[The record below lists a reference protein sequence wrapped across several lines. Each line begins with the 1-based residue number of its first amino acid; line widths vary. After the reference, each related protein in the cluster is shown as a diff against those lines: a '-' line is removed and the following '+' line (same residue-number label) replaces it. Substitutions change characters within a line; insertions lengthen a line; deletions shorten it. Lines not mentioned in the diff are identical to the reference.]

1 MTGLP
6 QSPEGDEEGRD
17 VVVDAGLATERT
29 FLAWQ
34 RTAIGLV
41 AAAGLATHYV
51 GPVVGGYVPVI
62 VGMVGV
68 ILGLT
73 ALIWMRLR
81 YRDAHRAQTENGNL
95 SHRGAGP
102 LAMVSA
108 GALLLALLVGLMPFF
123 AGR

>member
-1 MTGLP
+1 MTSSP
-6 QSPEGDEEGRD
+6 QPPDGDEEGRD

-41 AAAGLATHYV
+41 AAGGLATHYV
-51 GPVVGGYVPVI
+51 GPVVDGYAPVI
-62 VGMVGV
+62 VGMLGV

-73 ALIWMRLR
+73 ALVWMRLR

-95 SHRGAGP
+95 AHRGAWP

-108 GALLLALLVGLMPFF
+108 SALLLALLVALLPIF